1 MPKKYRFFNRE
12 LSWIEFNARVLSQA
26 ERKDVP
32 LLERVKFLGIVSS
45 NFDEFFMVRVAS
57 LKRQQRKNPE
67 WKDISEL
74 TASAQLDAISKRVH
88 EILKQQYSCFNNEIL
103 PALPQCGIKYISRN
117 DYTEKQLNY
126 LKKLFLNEIFPL
138 LTPLRTSSTEM
149 FPHVS
154 NLRLHAAFLL
164 KPMFEDK
171 ETNMLLGAAPLE
183 EEPLA
188 IVQIPSSIGRIV
200 WLPEDSA
207 ENSANLRM
215 FTTLDDVVQT
225 FGTHLFPGFSV
236 EETLIFKITRDADFA
251 VDEDR
256 SNDFI
261 QAMEEVLEQRQNSFI
276 VRIMTNSSSQSIQKA
291 LTDRLK
297 LQKQDVYE
305 VDGLVDLGFLTELGS
320 IDAASEFK
328 YPQWKHFK
336 TSSLLRNSPW
346 DVLKL
351 KDELLHVPYES
362 YDPVVNFLNLA
373 ADDADVLAIKITLYR
388 TSGNSPV
395 VQALERAAH
404 NGKHVTAF
412 VELKARFDEE
422 RNISWATQLERAG
435 VIVVYGIAN
444 LKVHAKMLLVVRRES
459 EGIKRYVHLS
469 TGNYNDKTARTY
481 ADFSLFTSKAEIA
494 NDATV
499 FFNMISG
506 YSSIQTMKR
515 LAMAPIDLKTRLL
528 TMIERETEHARR
540 GMSALIMAKM
550 NSLGHEEIIR
560 ALYEASNAGVNILL
574 NVRGICMLVP
584 GVKNMSANIK
594 VVSIIDRYLEHERI
608 FYFQN
613 GGDEELYLS
622 SADWMPRN
630 LERRV
635 ELMFPVVQEDLV
647 KQLKDALGAY
657 FADTAQSFELC
668 SDGTWQRRKQTE
680 QPSRAQEFFY
690 LEQMKKALIF
700 DSDQPKEFVVRR
712 NS

>member
-1 MPKKYRFFNRE
+1 MSEKYQFFNRE
-12 LSWIEFNARVLSQA
+12 LSWIEFNARVLAQA

-32 LLERVKFLGIVSS
+32 LLERVKFLGITSS

-57 LKRQQRKNPE
+57 LKRQERKKPD
-67 WKDISEL
+67 WKDNSDL
-74 TASAQLDAISKRVH
+74 TVSAQLKSISKRAH
-88 EILKQQYSCFNNEIL
+88 EILKQQYKCFNSEIL
-103 PALPQCGIKYISRN
+103 PALPECGLNYISKT
-117 DYTEKQLNY
+117 DYTEKQHNY
-126 LKKLFLNEIFPL
+126 LKQLFLNEIFPL
-138 LTPLRTSSTEM
+138 LTPLRTDPSTV

-154 NLRLHAAFLL
+154 NLKLHAAFLL
-164 KPMFEDK
+164 KPMFENNDPK
-171 ETNMLLGAAPLE
+171 LLLDTIPLE
-183 EEPLA
+183 DKPIA
-188 IVQIPSSIGRIV
+188 VVQIPSSIDRIV
-200 WLPEDSA
+200 WLPDEAD
-207 ENSANLRM
+207 NLRN
-215 FTTLDDVVQT
+215 FTTLDDIIQT
-225 FGTHLFPGFSV
+225 FGTYLFPGFSV

-256 SNDFI
+256 EADFI
-261 QAMEEVLEQRQNSFI
+261 QAMEEVLEQRQTSFV
-276 VRIMTNSSSQSIQKA
+276 VRIMTGNSSRTIAKT
-291 LTDRLK
+291 LTERLK
-297 LQKQDVYE
+297 LETQDVYE

-320 IDAASEFK
+320 IDAPDKFK

-336 TSSLLRNSPW
+336 TSRLLHESPW
-346 DVLKL
+346 DVLKV
-351 KDELLHVPYES
+351 KDELCHVPYES
-362 YDPVVNFLNLA
+362 YDSVVNFLNQA
-373 ADDADVLAIKITLYR
+373 ADDQDVLAIKITLYR
-388 TSGNSPV
+388 TSGNSPI
-395 VQALERAAH
+395 VQALERAAQ

-412 VELKARFDEE
+412 VELKARFDEK
-422 RNISWATQLERAG
+422 RNISWAAQLEHAG

-444 LKVHAKMLLVVRRES
+444 LKVHAKILLVIRKES

-481 ADFSLFTSKAEIA
+481 ADLSLFTSRTEIA

-515 LAMAPIDLKTRLL
+515 LSMAPIDLKTRLL
-528 TMIERETEHARR
+528 AMIKRETEHAKH

-574 NVRGICMLVP
+574 NVRGICTLVP
-584 GVKNMSANIK
+584 GVKNMSENIK

-635 ELMFPVVQEDLV
+635 ELMFPVIQEDLV
-647 KQLKDALGAY
+647 KQLKIALNAY
-657 FADTAQSFELC
+657 FSDTEQAFVLNK
-668 SDGTWQRRKQTE
+668 DGTWKQKQKTEQTE
-680 QPSRAQEFFY
+680 QIARAQEFFY
-690 LEQMKKALIF
+690 LDQMKQAQIF

>member
-1 MPKKYRFFNRE
+1 MSEKYRFFNRE
-12 LSWIEFNARVLSQA
+12 LSWIEFNARVLAQA
-26 ERKDVP
+26 ERSDVP

-67 WKDISEL
+67 WKDISGQ
-74 TASAQLDAISKRVH
+74 TAQAQLDAISKRVH
-88 EILKQQYSCFNNEIL
+88 QILKQQYKCFNSEIL
-103 PALPQCGIKYISRN
+103 PSLSQCGIKYISRN
-117 DYTEKQLNY
+117 DYTEKQLEY

-138 LTPLRTSSTEM
+138 LTPLRTSTTEM

-164 KPMFEDK
+164 KPMFENK
-171 ETNMLLGAAPLE
+171 ETKMLLGAAPLE
-183 EEPLA
+183 DEPVA
-188 IVQIPSSIGRIV
+188 IVQIPSSIDRIV
-200 WLPEDSA
+200 WLPEDSD
-207 ENSANLRM
+207 LRS
-215 FTTLDDVVQT
+215 FTTLDDVIQT
-225 FGTHLFPGFSV
+225 FGTYLFSGFSV

-256 SNDFI
+256 SSDFI

-276 VRIMTNSSSQSIQKA
+276 VRIMTNSSSKTIAKA
-291 LTDRLK
+291 LTDMLK

-320 IDAASEFK
+320 IDAAPEFK

-336 TSSLLRNSPW
+336 TSALLSNSPW

-351 KDELLHVPYES
+351 KDVLLHVPYES
-362 YDPVVNFLNLA
+362 YDSVVNFLNMA
-373 ADDADVLAIKITLYR
+373 ADDPDVLAIKITLYR
-388 TSGNSPV
+388 TSGNSPI

-412 VELKARFDEE
+412 IELKARFDEE
-422 RNISWATQLERAG
+422 RNISWGTQLERAG
-435 VIVVYGIAN
+435 VIVVYGIVN
-444 LKVHAKMLLVVRRES
+444 LKVHAKMLLVIRREN

-481 ADFSLFTSKAEIA
+481 ADFSLFTSRTEIA

-506 YSSIQTMKR
+506 YSSIQTMKW
-515 LAMAPIDLKTRLL
+515 LSMAPIELKTRLL
-528 TMIERETEHARR
+528 TMIERETEHAKR

-560 ALYEASNAGVNILL
+560 ALYKASNAGVNILL

-635 ELMFPVVQEDLV
+635 ELMFPVVQDDLV
-647 KQLKDALGAY
+647 KQLKDALNAY
-657 FADTAQSFELC
+657 FSDTVQSFELN
-668 SDGTWQRRKQTE
+668 SDGTWQRKQASE
-680 QPSRAQEFFY
+680 EPARAQAFFY
-690 LEQMKKALIF
+690 LEQMKKASVF
-700 DSDQPKEFVVRR
+700 DSGKPKEFVVRR

>member
-1 MPKKYRFFNRE
+1 MSKKYHFLNRE
-12 LSWIEFNARVLSQA
+12 LSWIEFNARVLAQA

-57 LKRQQRKNPE
+57 LKRQQRKKPD
-67 WKDISEL
+67 WKDLSDM
-74 TASAQLDAISKRVH
+74 TASAQLNAISNRVH
-88 EILKQQYSCFNNEIL
+88 EILKEQYKCFNSEIL
-103 PALPQCGIKYISRN
+103 PSLSQCGIKYAGRK
-117 DYTEKQLNY
+117 DYSEKQYNY
-126 LKKLFLNEIFPL
+126 LKKLFLNEVFPL
-138 LTPLRTSSTEM
+138 LTPLRTDSSMM
-149 FPHVS
+149 FPRVS

-164 KPMFEDK
+164 KPMFDSKEDH
-171 ETNMLLGAAPLE
+171 TLLGAASLE
-183 EEPLA
+183 KAPIA
-188 IVQIPSSIGRIV
+188 IVQIPSSINRIV
-200 WLPEDSA
+200 WLPEDS
-207 ENSANLRM
+207 ENLRA
-215 FTTLDDVVQT
+215 FTTLDDVIQT

-256 SNDFI
+256 DSDFI

-276 VRIMTNSSSQSIQKA
+276 VRIMTNSSSTTILKV
-291 LTDRLK
+291 LTDRLQ
-297 LQKQDVYE
+297 LQEQDVYE
-305 VDGLVDLGFLTELGS
+305 VEGLVDLGFLLELGN
-320 IDAASEFK
+320 IDSAPEFK

-336 TSSLLRNSPW
+336 TSALLQNSPW
-346 DVLKL
+346 DVLKI
-351 KDELLHVPYES
+351 KDVLLHVPYES
-362 YDPVVNFLNLA
+362 YDSVLNFLNLA
-373 ADDADVLAIKITLYR
+373 ADDPDVLAIKITLYR
-388 TSGNSPV
+388 TSGNSPI

-422 RNISWATQLERAG
+422 RNISWGTQLERAG

-444 LKVHAKMLLVVRRES
+444 LKVHAKMLLVIRREN

-481 ADFSLFTSKAEIA
+481 ADFSLFTSRAEIA

-506 YSSIQTMKR
+506 YSSIQTMKW
-515 LAMAPIDLKTRLL
+515 LSMAPIDLKTHLL
-528 TMIERETEHARR
+528 TMIERETEHAKR

-584 GVKNMSANIK
+584 GIKNMSENIK
-594 VVSIIDRYLEHERI
+594 VISIIDRYLEHERI

-635 ELMFPVVQEDLV
+635 ELMFPVIQDDLV
-647 KQLKDALGAY
+647 KQLKEALTAY
-657 FADTAQSFELC
+657 FSDTAQAFELNT
-668 SDGTWQRRKQTE
+668 DGTWKRKQASE
-680 QPSRAQEFFY
+680 QPARAQEFFY

>member
-67 WKDISEL
+67 WKDVSDM
-74 TASAQLDAISKRVH
+74 TAQAQLDAISKRVH
-88 EILKQQYSCFNNEIL
+88 EILKQQYKCFNSEIL
-103 PALPQCGIKYISRN
+103 PSLSQCGIKYISRN
-117 DYTEKQLNY
+117 DYTEKQYNY

-138 LTPLRTSSTEM
+138 LTPLRTNSLM

-164 KPMFEDK
+164 KPMFENK
-171 ETNMLLGAAPLE
+171 ETQLFLNTAQPDE
-183 EEPLA
+183 KPLA
-188 IVQIPSSIGRIV
+188 IVQVPSSIDRLV
-200 WLPEDSA
+200 WLPEDSD
-207 ENSANLRM
+207 LRT
-215 FTTLDDVVQT
+215 FTTLDDVIQT
-225 FGTHLFPGFSV
+225 FGTYLFPGFSV

-256 SNDFI
+256 SSDFI

-276 VRIMTNSSSQSIQKA
+276 VRIMTNSSSKTIAKA
-291 LTDRLK
+291 LTDMLK

-320 IDAASEFK
+320 IDSAPEFK

-336 TSSLLRNSPW
+336 TSALLSNSPW

-351 KDELLHVPYES
+351 KDVLLHVPYES
-362 YDPVVNFLNLA
+362 YDSVVNFLNLA
-373 ADDADVLAIKITLYR
+373 ADDPDVLAIKITLYR
-388 TSGNSPV
+388 TSGNSPI

-412 VELKARFDEE
+412 IELKARFDEE
-422 RNISWATQLERAG
+422 RNISWGTQLERAG

-444 LKVHAKMLLVVRRES
+444 LKVHAKMLLVVRREN

-481 ADFSLFTSKAEIA
+481 ADFSLFTSRTEIA

-506 YSSIQTMKR
+506 YSSIQTMKW

-528 TMIERETEHARR
+528 TMIERETEHAKR

-584 GVKNMSANIK
+584 GVKNMSQNIK

-613 GGDEELYLS
+613 GDDEELYLS

-635 ELMFPVVQEDLV
+635 ELMFPVVQDDLV
-647 KQLKDALGAY
+647 KQLKEALSAY
-657 FADTAQSFELC
+657 FTDAVQAFELNA
-668 SDGTWQRRKQTE
+668 DGTWQRKQTSE
-680 QPSRAQEFFY
+680 EPTRAQEFFY
-690 LEQMKKALIF
+690 LEQMKKALVF
-700 DSDQPKEFVVRR
+700 DSDKPKEFVVRR